1 MKIIFTISLLL
12 TFNFSPNLF
21 AAPKIKIDE
30 TYDEFDGVGIRRF
43 GMLYCANL
51 PLQSVRTYF
60 RTSNEFPFIYL
71 TFLSYNNFEY
81 HETLEIRF
89 KDDPDKE
96 IFTITTK
103 DYETEYVGPVNQY
116 SNVRK
121 YYTYLT
127 YYDSNMVFKKI
138 VDKYSQL
145 AQEKRDKDKIGIIY
159 RTRSRDNT
167 ILYSGE
173 GGCVMRADRARLLKE
188 IYDDSLKFMQEN

>member
-1 MKIIFTISLLL
+1 MKIIFAISLLL
-12 TFNFSPNLF
+12 AFNFSPNLF
-21 AAPKIKIDE
+21 TAPKIKIDE

-43 GMLYCANL
+43 RMLDCRYL
-51 PLQSVRTYF
+51 PLRSVRTHF

-81 HETLEIRF
+81 HETVEVRF

-96 IFTITTK
+96 IFTITAK
-103 DYETEYVGPVNQY
+103 DYETEYVRRANQY
-116 SNVRK
+116 LNDK

-145 AQEKRDKDKIGIIY
+145 AQGKKNKDKIEIIY

-167 ILYSGE
+167 ILFSGE
-173 GGCVMRADRARLLKE
+173 GGCSMRADRARLLKE